1 LTCLPTTRSGRF
13 FDFVTV
19 LCCTETRKA
28 RRRDEV
34 SVEARLKLPEADVID
49 GPLAQHHSSRN
60 SEKSGAEA
68 GPRVPIRTP
77 SIDGAIA
84 SSSR

>member
-1 LTCLPTTRSGRF
+1 VVHPPCLAMAGFAHHAKDPSGRGH
-13 FDFVTV
+13 
-19 LCCTETRKA
+19 EE

-60 SEKSGAEA
+60 SEKGGAEA

-84 SSSR
+84 STSR

>member
-1 LTCLPTTRSGRF
+1 MLRTLLVV
-13 FDFVTV
+13 VT
-19 LCCTETRKA
+19 EE

-49 GPLAQHHSSRN
+49 GPLAQHHSSGN